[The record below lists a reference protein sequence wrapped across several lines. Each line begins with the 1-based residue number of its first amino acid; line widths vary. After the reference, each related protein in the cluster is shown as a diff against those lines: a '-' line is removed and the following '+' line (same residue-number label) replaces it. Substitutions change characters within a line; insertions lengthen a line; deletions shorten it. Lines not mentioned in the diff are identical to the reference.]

1 MVYKNFIFL
10 GTSHISKQSLE
21 EVESSI
27 LTEKPDFVA
36 LELDEARFHA
46 IMQPQKPDLS
56 IRNALRFG
64 IKGYIFALL
73 GAWAEKK
80 LGELTGVPPGS
91 EMKHAILLAKQHNIK
106 IALVDQHIETTLRRF
121 SKSITWKEKFNFAMD
136 MLKAVFSKK
145 RKAEFDIRKVPEE
158 AIIKKLLSQVKKRY
172 PNVYKV
178 LITERNKAISQNLIN
193 LSSKNPDKRILVVL
207 GAGHISDVVK
217 ILKKHCD
224 KQYVKFNK
232 SGVLIV

>member
-1 MVYKNFIFL
+1 ML
-10 GTSHISKQSLE
+10 
-21 EVESSI
+21 
-27 LTEKPDFVA
+27 
-36 LELDEARFHA
+36 
-46 IMQPQKPDLS
+46 
-56 IRNALRFG
+56 
-64 IKGYIFALL
+64 
-73 GAWAEKK
+73 
-80 LGELTGVPPGS
+80 
-91 EMKHAILLAKQHNIK
+91 
-106 IALVDQHIETTLRRF
+106 RF

-136 MLKAVFSKK
+136 LLKAVFSKK